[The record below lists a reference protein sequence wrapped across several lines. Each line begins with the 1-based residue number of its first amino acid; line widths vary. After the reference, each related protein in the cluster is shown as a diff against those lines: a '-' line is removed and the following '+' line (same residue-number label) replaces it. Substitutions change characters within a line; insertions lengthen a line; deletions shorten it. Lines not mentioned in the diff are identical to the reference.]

1 MRILNVTQSY
11 APFFEFGGPPAKVRA
26 LAEGIAKKGHEVTVL
41 TADWGLD
48 DRLRSLPNE
57 AFAEASPF
65 GRRRRINGVTT
76 VYLANWFRYRALSW
90 NPALGRYLRARLEEF
105 DVVHIFGLYDLL
117 GPRVAAECRGRKIP
131 YVVEPIGMFVPMVRN
146 LWLKRIYHRYWGREM
161 LAGASAIIATAEQE
175 QSELI
180 AGGIPKEKIVLR
192 RNGVEGP
199 AVPPEHGR
207 FREATGIPREAKLL
221 LFLGRLSEKKSPELL
236 LKAFAKIVASETH
249 GQPSVHL
256 AFVGPDEAGMLAKLK
271 KMAASSVPAGRVH
284 FSPALAD
291 TAKWQAYRDADIFI
305 LPSQNENFGNTAA
318 EAVAAGTPVI
328 VTDQCGIA
336 PVLAGVAGLVVKHDE
351 IALTNALQKLLHD
364 ETLYARLQA
373 GCAAVLDALSWNQPV
388 EQMVYIYATLAAR
401 SRS

>member
-11 APFFEFGGPPAKVRA
+11 APFFEFGGPPVKVCA
-26 LAEGIAKKGHEVTVL
+26 LAEGFAARGHAITVL

-48 DRLRSLPNE
+48 RRVKQLPNE
-57 AFAEASPF
+57 PRAELNPF
-65 GRRRRINGVTT
+65 GRELKTAGVTAI
-76 VYLANWFRYRALSW
+76 YLGNWLHYRAASW
-90 NPALGRYLRARLEEF
+90 NPALRRFLRARLQEF
-105 DVVHIFGLYDLL
+105 EVVHIFGLYDML
-117 GPRVAAECRGRKIP
+117 GPRVAAACREKKIP
-131 YVVEPIGMFVPMVRN
+131 YVVEPIGMFVPRVRN
-146 LWLKRIYHRYWGREM
+146 LWLKRMYHRFLGREM
-161 LAGASAIIATAEQE
+161 LAGASAIVATAEQE

-199 AVPPEHGR
+199 PVPPERGR
-207 FREATGIPREAKLL
+207 FRAAMGIPPEAKLL
-221 LFLGRLSEKKSPELL
+221 LFLGRLSEKKSPHLL
-236 LKAFAKIVASETH
+236 LQAFAKISASETH
-249 GQPSVHL
+249 GQPPVHL
-256 AFVGPDEAGMLAKLK
+256 AFVGPDEAGMLATLK
-271 KMAASSVPAGRVH
+271 KMAASITPAGRVH

-336 PVLAGVAGLVVKHDE
+336 PLLAGVAGLVVKHDE
-351 IALTNALQKLLHD
+351 PALTNGIQELLHD

-373 GCAAVLDALSWNQPV
+373 GCATVRDALDWNQPI
-388 EQMVYIYATLAAR
+388 EQMVNIYAAIAGH
-401 SRS
+401 SDS